1 MKHFKDP
8 SNNEIYA
15 FEEDGSQ
22 DAFIRKDLV
31 MITDAE
37 ADAIRNPLESAEVIV
52 DNALQEFR
60 FFRISVLRNL
70 DGLQISAVVT
80 KDDDKANVIETIKQA
95 LRDFPLITLPKN
107 AITDEKINAEYKS
120 KLQAIISN
128 SGNLSSVFDTIPENW
143 K

>member
-1 MKHFKDP
+1 MKHFKDE
-8 SNNEIYA
+8 NNEVYA
-15 FEEDGSQ
+15 YEEDGSQ
-22 DAFIRKDLV
+22 DAYIAKNLI

-37 ADAIRNPLESAEVIV
+37 ADAIRNPLLEQDVIV
-52 DNALQEFR
+52 DNALLEFR

-80 KDDDKANVIETIKQA
+80 ENKDRATAIENVKQQ

-107 AITDEKINAEYKS
+107 AITEEKINDAYKS
-120 KLQAIISN
+120 KLQDVIASA
-128 SGNLSSVFDTIPENW
+128 GNLSVAFDTIPDNW